1 MEQWQ
6 TRKKKE
12 RKETLK
18 AVYWTIVK
26 IFFRDDWYQ
35 KKKKNVKKGGCISDK
50 TYWMSKTF
58 GNEMYLYVNISG
70 FKKETWLVIVFG

>member
-1 MEQWQ
+1 M
-6 TRKKKE
+6 TDTK
-12 RKETLK
+12 
-18 AVYWTIVK
+18 
-26 IFFRDDWYQ
+26 

-70 FKKETWLVIVFG
+70 FKKET